1 VTSGLIE
8 GLNEMTN
15 GLLGKKLGMTQ
26 VFDETRLTP
35 VTVIEA
41 GPCRV
46 VTIKTKERD
55 GYEAVQLSYGEVKE
69 RKLSKAELGQ
79 LKKQQAPASRV
90 LREFEKVGEVTV
102 GDSVTV
108 GMFKKGDWVDVVG
121 VSKGKGFQGVVKRH
135 NYAGGP
141 ESHGSMFH
149 RHPGSMGASSYPSRV
164 WKGKTL
170 PGHMGAERVTVQR
183 LKVVD
188 SRPEENLLFVRGA
201 IPGATNGLI
210 VVRKSKKG

>member
-1 VTSGLIE
+1 
-8 GLNEMTN
+8 MTN

-26 VFDETRLTP
+26 IFDETRFTP

-55 GYEAVQLSYGEVKE
+55 GYESVQLSFGEVKE
-69 RKLSKAELGQ
+69 RKLSKAELGH
-79 LKKQQAPASRV
+79 LKKTEAPATRV
-90 LREFEKVGEVTV
+90 LREFKKTGEVTV
-102 GDSVTV
+102 GQSVKV
-108 GMFKKGDWVDVVG
+108 DIFKKGDWVDVTG
-121 VSKGKGFQGVVKRH
+121 ISKGKGFQGVVKRH
-135 NYAGGP
+135 HYAGGP

-170 PGHMGAERVTVQR
+170 PGHMGAKQITAQR
-183 LKVVD
+183 LKVID
-188 SRPEENLLFVRGA
+188 SRPDENLLFVRGA
-201 IPGATNGLI
+201 IPGAANGLI
-210 VVRKSKKG
+210 MVRKSKKG

>member
-1 VTSGLIE
+1 
-8 GLNEMTN
+8 MTN
-15 GLLGKKLGMTQ
+15 GLLGKKIGMTQ
-26 VFDETRLTP
+26 VFDESRLTP

-55 GYEAVQLSYGEVKE
+55 GYEAVQLSFAEVNE
-69 RKLSKAELGQ
+69 RKLSKAQLGH
-79 LKKQQAPASRV
+79 LKKNNAPATRT
-90 LREFEKVGEVTV
+90 LREFKKD
-102 GDSVTV
+102 GDVVLGQSVTV
-108 GMFKKGDWVDVVG
+108 GIFKKGDWVDITG
-121 VSKGKGFQGVVKRH
+121 ISKGKGFQGVVKRH
-135 NYAGGP
+135 HYAGGP

-149 RHPGSMGASSYPSRV
+149 RAPGSIGASSFPSRV

-183 LKVVD
+183 LKVIE

>member
-1 VTSGLIE
+1 
-8 GLNEMTN
+8 MTN

-26 VFDETRLTP
+26 VFDESRLTP

-46 VTIKTKERD
+46 ITVRTKDRD

-69 RKLSKAELGQ
+69 RKLSKAELGH
-79 LKKQQAPASRV
+79 LKKQQAPATRV
-90 LREFEKVGEVTV
+90 LREFEKVGEATV
-102 GDSVTV
+102 GESVTV

-121 VSKGKGFQGVVKRH
+121 VSKGKGFQGVVRRH
-135 NYAGGP
+135 NYGGGP

>member
-1 VTSGLIE
+1 
-8 GLNEMTN
+8 MTN

-26 VFDETRLTP
+26 VFDESRLTP

-55 GYEAVQLSYGEVKE
+55 GYEAVQLSFGEVKE
-69 RKLSKAELGQ
+69 RKLSKAELGH
-79 LKKQQAPASRV
+79 LKKNQAPASRV
-90 LREFEKVGEVTV
+90 LREFKKDGEVTV
-102 GDSVTV
+102 GQSVTV
-108 GMFKKGDWVDVVG
+108 SMFKKGDWVDVIG
-121 VSKGKGFQGVVKRH
+121 ISKGKGFQGVVKRH
-135 NYAGGP
+135 HYSGGP

-149 RHPGSMGASSYPSRV
+149 RAPGSIGASSFPSRV

-170 PGHMGAERVTVQR
+170 PGHMGSERVTTQR
-183 LKVVD
+183 LKVIE
-188 SRPEENLLFVRGA
+188 SRPDENLLFVRGS
-201 IPGATNGLI
+201 IPGAANGII

>member
-1 VTSGLIE
+1 
-8 GLNEMTN
+8 MTN

-26 VFDETRLTP
+26 VFDESRLTP

-46 VTIKTKERD
+46 VTVKTKERD
-55 GYEAVQLSYGEVKE
+55 GYEAVQLSFGEVAE
-69 RKLSKAELGQ
+69 RKLSKAESGH
-79 LKKQQAPASRV
+79 LKKHNAPATRV
-90 LREFEKVGEVTV
+90 LREFKKDGDVTA
-102 GDSVTV
+102 GQSVTV
-108 GMFKKGDWVDVVG
+108 GIFKKGDWVDVIG

-135 NYAGGP
+135 HYAGGP

-149 RHPGSMGASSYPSRV
+149 RAPGSIGASSFPSRV

-170 PGHMGAERVTVQR
+170 PGHMGAERVTTQR
-183 LKVVD
+183 LKVIE

-201 IPGATNGLI
+201 VPGATNGLI

>member
-1 VTSGLIE
+1 
-8 GLNEMTN
+8 MTN

-26 VFDETRLTP
+26 IFDDSRLTP

-46 VTIKTKERD
+46 VTVKTKERD
-55 GYEAVQLSYGEVKE
+55 GYEAVQLSFGEVKD
-69 RKLSKAELGQ
+69 RKLSKAELGH
-79 LKKQQAPASRV
+79 LKKNQAPASRW
-90 LREFEKVGEVTV
+90 LREFKKDGEVTV
-102 GDSVTV
+102 GQSVTV
-108 GMFKKGDWVDVVG
+108 SMFKKGDWVDVIG

-135 NYAGGP
+135 HYAGGP

-149 RHPGSMGASSYPSRV
+149 RAPGSIGASSFPSRV

-170 PGHMGAERVTVQR
+170 PGHMGAERVTTQR
-183 LKVVD
+183 LKVID

-201 IPGATNGLI
+201 IPGATDGLI
-210 VVRKSKKG
+210 MVRKSKKG